1 MLIGERSD
9 YKTVIEQVK
18 KMELAELDDGGSSS
32 SNHSSIEH
40 KDLLNN
46 TKLLLENGYLTIIPL
61 FTKIISA
68 SRTDVGNEYKLDKE
82 ATSYGDCPH
91 ALCLSLHHYEFADNS
106 E

>member
-1 MLIGERSD
+1 MLISERSD
-9 YKTVIEQVK
+9 YKTVIKQVK

-46 TKLLLENGYLTIIPL
+46 TKLLLENGYLIIIPL

-68 SRTDVGNEYKLDKE
+68 SRIAVGNEYKLDKE
-82 ATSYGDCPH
+82 ATSYGDCSH

>member
-46 TKLLLENGYLTIIPL
+46 TKLLLENGY
-61 FTKIISA
+61 
-68 SRTDVGNEYKLDKE
+68 
-82 ATSYGDCPH
+82 
-91 ALCLSLHHYEFADNS
+91 
-106 E
+106 